1 MTFVCIQCLSS
12 ILVGLGFSKNKVKI
26 SQTSAV
32 SLPSVRA
39 APAEFL
45 RVPASCVLVPL
56 RFFPIPASFVVFRNL
71 KQMLQYLDAA
81 TVMF

>member
-1 MTFVCIQCLSS
+1 MQA
-12 ILVGLGFSKNKVKI
+12 
-26 SQTSAV
+26 TSTV
-32 SLPSVRA
+32 SLRSVRA

-45 RVPASCVLVPL
+45 RAPASFVLVPL

-71 KQMLQYLDAA
+71 NKMLLHLDAA